1 MTKALLKRKY
11 AYIYGLPQRKD
22 EKYCCT
28 KIYIYIYLKDI
39 KNGR

>member
-11 AYIYGLPQRKD
+11 AYIYGIPQRKD
-22 EKYCCT
+22 EKYFFN
-28 KIYIYIYLKDI
+28 KIYIYIYLKYI